1 MSEDLNTRKLQAEIA
16 ALEAEQSAQ
25 AAIARMKGF
34 EADLLE
40 HRVLN
45 ERASSDEA
53 NTYYF
58 HGAVGSISS
67 SNCLEALG
75 FWARKRPGSPM
86 TIVFNSPGGGVFE
99 GLALYDFIKD
109 LRQRGH
115 HITTKSIGMAASM
128 GGVLLQAGDERIMGP
143 NAYMLIHEVSSGSM
157 GKVSEMEDAL
167 KFTSRLQAKL
177 LDILAER
184 STMTVAQ
191 IKRKWTKTDWWLDAQ
206 EALELG
212 FIDRIEE

>member
-1 MSEDLNTRKLQAEIA
+1 MFEDLREAKYKAEIA
-16 ALEAEQSAQ
+16 ALEAEQAAQ
-25 AAIARMKGF
+25 AAIARVKTF

-53 NTYYF
+53 NIYYF
-58 HGAVGSISS
+58 HGPVNALSS
-67 SNCLEALG
+67 SDCIESAG
-75 FWARKRPGSPM
+75 FWARKRPGSEI

-109 LRQRGH
+109 LRARGH
-115 HITTKSIGMAASM
+115 KVVTKSVGMAASM
-128 GGVLLQAGDERIMGP
+128 GGILLQAGDERVMGP
-143 NAYMLIHEVSSGSM
+143 NAYMLIHEVSSGTM

-167 KFTSRLQAKL
+167 EFSTRLQERL
-177 LDILAER
+177 LGILAER
-184 STMTVAQ
+184 STMTTTQ
-191 IKRKWTKTDWWLDAQ
+191 IKRKWKKKDWWLDAP

>member
-1 MSEDLNTRKLQAEIA
+1 MSEDLNTKKLQAEIA
-16 ALEAEQSAQ
+16 ALEAEKSAQ
-25 AAIARMKGF
+25 TAIARMKGF

-53 NTYYF
+53 NIYYF
-58 HGAVGSISS
+58 HGAVGSITS
-67 SNCLEALG
+67 SNCMESLG
-75 FWARKRPGSPM
+75 FWARKRPESPI

-99 GLALYDFIKD
+99 GLALFDFIKD
-109 LRQRGH
+109 LRNRGH
-115 HITTKSIGMAASM
+115 HVTTKSVGMAASM
-128 GGVLLQAGDERIMGP
+128 GGILLQAGDERVMGP

-167 KFTSRLQAKL
+167 KFTTRLQGKL

-206 EALELG
+206 ESLELG

>member
-1 MSEDLNTRKLQAEIA
+1 MSTDLEARKLEAEIA
-16 ALEAEQSAQ
+16 ALEAERNAQIASA
-25 AAIARMKGF
+25 RKEGY

-53 NTYYF
+53 NIYYF
-58 HGAVGSISS
+58 HGAVNSISS
-67 SNCLEALG
+67 SDCIESVG
-75 FWARKRPGSPM
+75 FWTRKRPGSDI

-99 GLALYDFIKD
+99 GLALYDFLRD
-109 LRQRGH
+109 LRSRGH
-115 HITTKSIGMAASM
+115 KLTTKSVGMAASM

-167 KFTSRLQAKL
+167 EFTNRLQEKL
-177 LDILAER
+177 LDILSER
-184 STMTVAQ
+184 SSLTKAQ
-191 IKRKWTKTDWWLDAQ
+191 IKRKWKKKDWWLDAQ

-212 FIDRIEE
+212 FIDRIER